1 MAKKIDDLRNAE
13 EKFRALLNKRDDINA
28 QASAIRS
35 ERDTLNDQRRELQ
48 EQVREVRDKR
58 DALVAEMRA
67 YKDRRNDL
75 QRKAKEL
82 IEFKGKLKGRPM
94 GDLNS
99 EIRKLSSE
107 IESLDLT
114 QQTVPMTIP
123 KERKLLDDLKAKRQE
138 LERVRTILGDQ
149 EKIAEEIH
157 DIDQSIDELFRR
169 ADKEHEE
176 VVRLSN
182 ESQEHHDHVTSVMK
196 EISSLKGVA
205 DKKHADFVKLRED
218 ADAAHQKATDMR
230 DKIIGIRKERRAS
243 WQEEQDT
250 VNEVNKAARDIFDD
264 EKRKDAAAE
273 EALQLLLN
281 KKKVEMR

>member
-48 EQVREVRDKR
+48 EQVRDVRDKR
-58 DALVAEMRA
+58 DALVSEMRA

-99 EIRKLSSE
+99 EIRKLSGE
-107 IESLDLT
+107 IENLDLT

-149 EKIAEEIH
+149 EKIVEEIH
-157 DIDQSIDELFRR
+157 DIDQSIDELFRQ

-230 DKIIGIRKERRAS
+230 DKIIEIRKERRAS
-243 WQEEQDT
+243 WQEEQDS

>member
-13 EKFRALLNKRDDINA
+13 EKFRALLNKRDEINS
-28 QASAIRS
+28 QAAIIRS

-48 EQVREVRDKR
+48 DQVRDVRDKR
-58 DALVAEMRA
+58 DALVTEMRV

-99 EIRKLSSE
+99 EIRKLSDE
-107 IESLDLT
+107 IKNLNLT

-123 KERKLLDDLKAKRQE
+123 KERKLLDDLKAKREE
-138 LERVRTILGDQ
+138 LERVRTILVDQ
-149 EKIAEEIH
+149 EKIVKEIR
-157 DIDQSIDELFRR
+157 DIDQSIDELFRQ

-182 ESQEHHDHVTSVMK
+182 ESQEHHDKVTSVMK
-196 EISSLKGVA
+196 EVSSLKGVA
-205 DKKHADFVKLRED
+205 DKKHADFVKLREG

-230 DKIIGIRKERRAS
+230 DKIIEIRKERRAS
-243 WQEEQDT
+243 WQEEQDS
-250 VNEVNKAARDIFDD
+250 VNEVNKAARDTFDD

-273 EALQLLLN
+273 EALQLLLK

>member
-35 ERDTLNDQRRELQ
+35 ERDMLNDQRRELQ

-99 EIRKLSSE
+99 EIRKLSGE
-107 IESLDLT
+107 IENLDLT

-149 EKIAEEIH
+149 EKIVEEIN
-157 DIDQSIDELFRR
+157 DIDQSIDELFRQ

-182 ESQEHHDHVTSVMK
+182 ESQEHHDRVTSVMK
-196 EISSLKGVA
+196 DISSLKGVA
-205 DKKHADFVKLRED
+205 DKKHTDFVKLRED

-230 DKIIGIRKERRAS
+230 DKIIDIRKERRAS
-243 WQEEQDT
+243 WQEEQDA